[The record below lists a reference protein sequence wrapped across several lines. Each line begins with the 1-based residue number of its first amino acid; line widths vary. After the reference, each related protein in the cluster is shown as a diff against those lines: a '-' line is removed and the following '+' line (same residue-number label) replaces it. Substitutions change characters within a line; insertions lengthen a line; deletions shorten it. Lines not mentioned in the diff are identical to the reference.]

1 MKLSRSIVCADIPE
15 MVREN
20 TRGKAIQSARSLR
33 PESFDGGEFDA
44 VAVALG
50 PIGEAVDIVGF
61 DAVGGADL
69 EYQECIDVGVS
80 VGCGAAQ
87 AAAAVGFVLFDGDDV
102 VGEGSGGGGGG

>member
-1 MKLSRSIVCADIPE
+1 

-69 EYQECIDVGVS
+69 EREEGIDVVSPSGVARPRPPPVS
-80 VGCGAAQ
+80 D
-87 AAAAVGFVLFDGDDV
+87 LFCLM
-102 VGEGSGGGGGG
+102 ETTS